1 MNPVVRRVLFG
12 NALAAIGS
20 GLTLPLLIIYLGQV
34 RDLGTTVGGFVVA
47 YIAVV
52 QLLLLPV
59 SGILVD
65 RLGPRPV
72 LMGGLLVQGTGI
84 ALLAQVDSVPTAY
97 AVATVISVGS
107 AFSWGPQSAL
117 LGRLTTPAERTRIFG
132 IQFMI
137 LNLGIGIGGIVAA
150 VVVDVTDPAT
160 FELLYVMDALT
171 YLLYVL
177 VLATL
182 RGVGVGRAPVEG
194 QVDAQGGYREVLQ
207 DRRLVR
213 IVALGLVLMT
223 CGYGSLEVGLPVIV
237 TVVNGLA
244 VSWVA
249 IAFAVNTA
257 TIVVVQLF
265 TLRMIGGRS
274 RSRLLAVVAGLW
286 AVSWLLLGTSG
297 MLPMTLAIVAICLS
311 TAVFALG
318 ETLSAPIMPSLV
330 NDLAPGHLRGRYNA
344 VQSITWGVSGA
355 LGPAIAGVM
364 LGAGLEAAWL
374 ALVVAGLVVA
384 AVLAL
389 RLRRTLTP
397 ALDGRAPDAAD
408 PRVEQCGS

>member
-47 YIAVV
+47 YIALV

-59 SGILVD
+59 AGILVD

-72 LMGGLLVQGTGI
+72 LMGGLLVQGTGV
-84 ALLAQVDSVPTAY
+84 ALLTQVDSVPTAY

-194 QVDAQGGYREVLQ
+194 HMDAQGGYREVLQ

-237 TVVNGLA
+237 TVVNGLS

-286 AVSWLLLGTSG
+286 AVSWLLLGMSG
-297 MLPMTLAIVAICLS
+297 TLPMTLAIVAICLS

>member
-34 RDLGTTVGGFVVA
+34 RGLGTTVGGFVVA
-47 YIAVV
+47 YIALV
-52 QLLLLPV
+52 QLLLLPLA
-59 SGILVD
+59 GILVD

-84 ALLAQVDSVPTAY
+84 ALLTQVDSVPTAY
-97 AVATVISVGS
+97 AAATVISIGS
-107 AFSWGPQSAL
+107 AFTWGPQSAL

-150 VVVDVTDPAT
+150 VVVDVADPAT
-160 FELLYVMDALT
+160 FQLLYVMDALT

-177 VLATL
+177 VLASL

-194 QVDAQGGYREVLQ
+194 REDAEGGYREVMR
-207 DRRLVR
+207 DRRLARV
-213 IVALGLVLMT
+213 VALGLVLMT
-223 CGYGSLEVGLPVIV
+223 CGYGSLQVGLPVIV
-237 TVVNGLA
+237 TIVNGLS

-249 IAFAVNTA
+249 IAFSVNTG
-257 TIVVVQLF
+257 TIVLVQLF
-265 TLRMIGGRS
+265 TLRMITGRS

-286 AVSWLLLGTSG
+286 AVSWLLLGMSG
-297 MLPMTLAIVAICLS
+297 TLPLTLAIVAICLS

-364 LGAGLEAAWL
+364 LGAGLEAAWI
-374 ALVVAGLVVA
+374 ALVVGGLAVA
-384 AVLAL
+384 AILAL

-397 ALDGRAPDAAD
+397 ALDGRVADAA
-408 PRVEQCGS
+408 EA

>member
-34 RDLGTTVGGFVVA
+34 RGLGTTVGGFVVA

-59 SGILVD
+59 AGILVD

-72 LMGGLLVQGTGI
+72 LMGGLLVQGTGV
-84 ALLAQVDSVPTAY
+84 ALLTQVDSVPTAY

-237 TVVNGLA
+237 TVVNGLS

-265 TLRMIGGRS
+265 TLRTDRGAVPQPPAGR
-274 RSRLLAVVAGLW
+274 
-286 AVSWLLLGTSG
+286 
-297 MLPMTLAIVAICLS
+297 
-311 TAVFALG
+311 
-318 ETLSAPIMPSLV
+318 
-330 NDLAPGHLRGRYNA
+330 RGRA
-344 VQSITWGVSGA
+344 VGRLVA
-355 LGPAIAGVM
+355 PARH
-364 LGAGLEAAWL
+364 ERHAAPDTGDRGDL
-374 ALVVAGLVVA
+374 
-384 AVLAL
+384 
-389 RLRRTLTP
+389 P
-397 ALDGRAPDAAD
+397 LDGRVRTGRDAVRADHALPRERPRPRTSPRPLQRRAEHHLGRVGSARASHRGGHAGRGPRGGLARPRRRRAGRRRRACPETAAD
-408 PRVEQCGS
+408 PDPGP

>member
-20 GLTLPLLIIYLGQV
+20 GLTLPLLIVYLAQV
-34 RDLGTTVGGFVVA
+34 RGLGTTVGGFVVA
-47 YIAVV
+47 YIALV

-59 SGILVD
+59 AGILVD

-72 LMGGLLVQGTGI
+72 LMGGLLVQGSGI
-84 ALLAQVDSVPTAY
+84 ALLTQVDSVATAY
-97 AVATVISVGS
+97 GVATVISIGS

-117 LGRLTTPAERTRIFG
+117 LGRLTAPAERTRVFG

-150 VVVDVTDPAT
+150 TIVDVARPAT
-160 FELLYVMDALT
+160 FQLLYITDSLT

-177 VLATL
+177 VLASL
-182 RGVGVGRAPVEG
+182 RGVGVGPAPVEE
-194 QVDAQGGYREVLQ
+194 DEEAEGGYREVLR
-207 DRRLVR
+207 DRRLLR
-213 IVALGLVLMT
+213 LVALGLVLMT
-223 CGYGSLEVGLPVIV
+223 FGYGSLEVGLPVII

-257 TIVVVQLF
+257 TIVLVQLF
-265 TLRMIGGRS
+265 SLKVITGRS

-286 AVSWLLLGTSG
+286 VVSWLLLGLSG
-297 MLPMTLAIVAICLS
+297 TLPLTLTIVAICLS

-344 VQSITWGVSGA
+344 VQSVTWGVSGA
-355 LGPAIAGVM
+355 LGPAIAGIM
-364 LGAGLEAAWL
+364 LGAGLVAAWIAL
-374 ALVVAGLVVA
+374 VVGGLVVAGI
-384 AVLAL
+384 LAL

-397 ALDGRAPDAAD
+397 ALDGRLPDVSDA
-408 PRVEQCGS
+408 RVEQCGT